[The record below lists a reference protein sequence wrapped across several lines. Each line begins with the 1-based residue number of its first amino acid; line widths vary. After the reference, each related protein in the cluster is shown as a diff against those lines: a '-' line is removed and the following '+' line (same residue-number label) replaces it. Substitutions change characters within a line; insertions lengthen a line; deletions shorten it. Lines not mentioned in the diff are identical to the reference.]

1 MATRRRVLW
10 MSKAVGLLLG
20 AATLGLSIGVG
31 CGGAGEPRILDLKPR
46 KGNTTGDQAVKI
58 IGENFRADI
67 GYTVYFGNKRSPS
80 VTILDPQNI
89 LVVTPNRDDEGDVD
103 ITIRGDDGSAWRL
116 EKAFHYESPA
126 AAPINPETGGP
137 TKGRY

>member
-10 MSKAVGLLLG
+10 IAKAVGLLLG

-31 CGGAGEPRILDLKPR
+31 CGGGGDARVLDIKPR
-46 KGNTTGDQAVKI
+46 NGTTAGDQAIKI
-58 IGENFRADI
+58 VGENFRADI

-89 LVVTPNRDDEGDVD
+89 LVVTPDQDAAGDVD
-103 ITIRGDDGSAWRL
+103 ITIRGDDGSAWRI
-116 EKAFHYESPA
+116 EKAFKYEEPA
-126 AAPINPETGGP
+126 TGPVNPETGGP